1 MATTTTT
8 TTTFGVFL
16 IGFGVP
22 NVEVKMGILEHNLGV
37 LQKLKENI
45 KNAAVD
51 LYIYCYSAPETRA
64 LLDQVAFGDYG
75 VRNVR
80 IVEQPGIVG
89 EFIYKYVSQEY
100 QQYDYTILL
109 LDDICLPATLDM
121 ARLLDVYTK
130 EKLDILAL
138 PLTPDSPYNY
148 RFMLQVPELVRENY
162 TYRQTNFV
170 ELFFYLIAAA
180 NMPKYLQFF
189 TKDTKWCWGIDLAL
203 HNYGLKM
210 GLMECYPVKHFFK
223 GVSYSTKLPDP
234 LHELNVVTAHWCKIK
249 RKINIK
255 REKY

>member
-1 MATTTTT
+1 MATT

-16 IGFGVP
+16 VGFGGP

-37 LQKLKENI
+37 LKKIKENI
-45 KNAAVD
+45 KNAVVD
-51 LYIYCYSAPETRA
+51 LYIYCYSPLETRA
-64 LLDQVAFGDYG
+64 RLGQVAFGDYD

-80 IVEQPGIVG
+80 MVEQPGIVG
-89 EFIYKYVSQEY
+89 EFIYKYVSKEY

-109 LDDICLPATLDM
+109 LDDICLPDTLDM
-121 ARLLDVYTK
+121 ARMLNVYTK

-148 RFMLQVPELVRENY
+148 RFMLQVPELARLNY

-170 ELFFYLIAAA
+170 ELFFYLIAAE

-189 TKDTKWCWGIDLAL
+189 APDTKWCWGIDLAL
-203 HNYGLKM
+203 YNYGLKM

-234 LHELNVVTAHWCKIK
+234 LHELNVVTAHLRKIK
-249 RKINIK
+249 RKINLK